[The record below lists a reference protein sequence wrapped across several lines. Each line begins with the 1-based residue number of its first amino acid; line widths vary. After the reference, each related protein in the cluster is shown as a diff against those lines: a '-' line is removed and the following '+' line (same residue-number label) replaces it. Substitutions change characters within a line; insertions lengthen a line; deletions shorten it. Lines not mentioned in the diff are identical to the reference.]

1 MKHLLYSI
9 CIIMAGIFLSSCR
22 SSKSA
27 SKEKISI
34 GQGSTST
41 TPIHSNKDG
50 ASSTTASKAETA
62 AFVKKI
68 SPQRTDKQCLTA
80 SAKVR
85 ITGVGAKD
93 LSVNGQLRMRRNDVV
108 RLSLRFLGMEVG
120 LLEFT
125 PKDVLV
131 VDRVNKQYV
140 RASYSEV
147 SFLRQAAL
155 DFYSLQ
161 SLFWNEIFIPG
172 SSEGRIVN
180 ASDIEMTHEHNL
192 CVLTPKD
199 TPKHTYHFYA
209 DPAQQTLNRLQV
221 VSSNKADKGQFAW
234 NYDSF
239 ERFQGRPFPTS
250 MQMCVSGTTKDV
262 TLSLNLS
269 GLKTDANWNYRTT
282 ISSKYTRRS
291 VQEVLGKLF

>member
-1 MKHLLYSI
+1 MKHLLYNI
-9 CIIMAGIFLSSCR
+9 CIVATAGLLLSSCR

-27 SKEKISI
+27 SKEKASPAT
-34 GQGSTST
+34 GTTAT
-41 TPIHSNKDG
+41 TPIP
-50 ASSTTASKAETA
+50 SSATTSKAETA

-85 ITGVGAKD
+85 ITGVGSKD

-125 PKDVLV
+125 PQDVLV

-161 SLFWNEIFIPG
+161 SLFWNELFIPG
-172 SSEGRIVN
+172 RDEGKAPD
-180 ASDIEMTHEHNL
+180 ASNFEMTREQNL
-192 CVLTPKD
+192 CILTPQG
-199 TPKHTYHFYA
+199 TPKLTYHFYA
-209 DPAQQTLNRLQV
+209 DPSQQTINRLQV
-221 VSSNKADKGQFAW
+221 VSVNKADKGQFAW

-239 ERFQGRPFPTS
+239 ERFSGRSFPTS
-250 MQMCVSGTTKDV
+250 MQMCVSGTSKDV

-269 GLKTDANWNYRTT
+269 SLKADSDWNSPPTV
-282 ISSKYTRRS
+282 SSKYTRRS

>member
-1 MKHLLYSI
+1 
-9 CIIMAGIFLSSCR
+9 MAGLLFSACR

-27 SKEKISI
+27 SKEKPSIS
-34 GQGSTST
+34 QGSTAT
-41 TPIHSNKDG
+41 TPIQSNTGG
-50 ASSTTASKAETA
+50 ASSATASKAETA

-68 SPQRTDKQCLTA
+68 TPQRADKQCLTA

-85 ITGVGAKD
+85 ITGVGSKD

-120 LLEFT
+120 VLEFT
-125 PKDVLV
+125 PQDVLV

-161 SLFWNEIFIPG
+161 SLFWNELFVPG
-172 SSEGRIVN
+172 RSEGKAVD
-180 ASDIEMTHEHNL
+180 ASDLTMVQEQNL
-192 CVLTPKD
+192 CVLTPKN
-199 TPKHTYHFYA
+199 TPKLTYHFYA
-209 DPAQQTLNRLQV
+209 DPSQQTLNRLQV
-221 VSSNKADKGQFAW
+221 TSVNKADKGQFAW
-234 NYDSF
+234 NYDAF
-239 ERFQGRPFPTS
+239 ERFQGRPFPTA
-250 MQMCVSGTTKDV
+250 MQMCVSGTSKDV

-269 GLKTDANWNYRTT
+269 SLKADSDWNYRTT
-282 ISSKYTRRS
+282 VSSKYTRRS